1 MEGYARVADSV
12 LFDEDFLRKLEY
24 LHIVSS
30 KMFRGQLRAER
41 RSKKMGSGL
50 EFADHRDYAPGDDFR
65 YLDWNLFGRLDRLL
79 LRLFEEEEDLS
90 VYFLLDVSASMFSGD
105 PLKADYARRVVAALA
120 YIALANLDRVMI
132 VPFSDHLG
140 DALAPKR
147 GKGQIFTV
155 IDFLKGLE
163 RGNETDLEAAARE
176 FVHQTHHK
184 GLAVVVSDL
193 FDHRGFE
200 RGLNFI
206 RYNRFDMYV
215 LHVLDAGDF
224 EPQIGGDVRLVDIE
238 TGQSREATISPP
250 VIASYKEQLATFL
263 GDVERYC
270 RSKQAGYTR
279 AVTNTPFDALVLS
292 VLRRGGFL
300 R

>member
-1 MEGYARVADSV
+1 MEGRARVADSMI
-12 LFDEDFLRKLEY
+12 FDEDFLKKLEY

-30 KMFRGQLRAER
+30 KIFRGQVRAER
-41 RSKKMGSGL
+41 RSKKIGSGL

-132 VPFSDHLG
+132 VPFSDQLG

-147 GKGQIFTV
+147 GKGQIFAV
-155 IDFLKGLE
+155 IDFLKGLR

-176 FVHQTHHK
+176 FVHRTRRK

-238 TGQSREATISPP
+238 TGQSREATVSPP
-250 VIASYKEQLATFL
+250 VISAYKEQLAAFL
-263 GDVERYC
+263 EDVERYC

-279 AVTNTPFDALVLS
+279 AVTDTPFDVLVLS